1 MIRKSKRLFKKSRIK
16 NKRSKKKHTNRRIRP
31 RKKIKTKRRRRKRRK
46 LVRGGS
52 SSSFAAYI
60 DTNASPQS
68 EQERQEQYIN
78 SSFRQ
83 FLPDPSTNTQQQ
95 STNSDEYIKT
105 KTINQN
111 NANLYGIPF
120 EQVPSGWAL
129 PPPDATM
136 NHV

>member
-60 DTNASPQS
+60 DTNASPPI
-68 EQERQEQYIN
+68 RTRKTRAIHK
-78 SSFRQ
+78 F
-83 FLPDPSTNTQQQ
+83 FFPSI
-95 STNSDEYIKT
+95 STRPIYK
-105 KTINQN
+105 
-111 NANLYGIPF
+111 Y
-120 EQVPSGWAL
+120 
-129 PPPDATM
+129 ATAIYKF
-136 NHV
+136 